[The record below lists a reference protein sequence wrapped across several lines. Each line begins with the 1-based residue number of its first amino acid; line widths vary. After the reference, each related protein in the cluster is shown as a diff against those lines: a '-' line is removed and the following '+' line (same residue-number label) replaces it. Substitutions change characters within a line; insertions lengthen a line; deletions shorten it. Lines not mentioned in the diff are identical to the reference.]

1 MALVSKLSR
10 LWAVVLIAV
19 VSVCSVPL
27 SAVSQ
32 DKSEDVQ
39 REQKLR
45 DEALNTLDTLSSLL
59 QSRDENLAT
68 LKELTK
74 ELKATK
80 EEAIKK
86 TVEEKIKAEN
96 KDLAQLDKQIS
107 ALTTA
112 VTEEEANGDQNQKF
126 NLQAELESLIQP
138 FVKMMKDAT
147 ENARQIESLK
157 RTLITAEKQQELA
170 KRAIDRL
177 ELLLSVEGDKSK
189 ISSALSESSQ
199 PEKPSAKAKASPTR
213 EHLAKLLKTWQERQQ
228 EAKNLEETAEQQL
241 TVRMDQQS
249 RSSGGLGTY
258 ATQFFR
264 NRGLNLLLAISAFGG
279 VFVVMGLIARL
290 AGWIQ
295 HRQGIPR
302 SFATRLAGLL
312 FKVATAIAA
321 FLAMLAVF
329 NIMNDWLL
337 LGIASVFAIA
347 TAWVGIKMLPSIS
360 EQITLLLN
368 LGAVQEGERVML
380 AGVPWRV
387 QRLDFYTDLVNPALD
402 GGTFTLPVRELVG
415 LHSRP
420 AAHGEAWF
428 PTRKGDWVQLKDEQ
442 IALVLNQTP
451 ELVRVKEIGGS
462 VVTFETSAFLA
473 EAPRNLSTGYRIQ
486 TEFGLDYKHQAI
498 ATDEIPD
505 KLGMHVE
512 NGLMDLLG
520 NDGVENVDVDLISL
534 GDSAIVFEVEA
545 VIRGKFAS
553 RYEDVE
559 REIARLVVDA
569 CNKFNWSIPF
579 PQMVLHR
586 AD

>member
-1 MALVSKLSR
+1 MALVSELSR

-19 VSVCSVPL
+19 FSVCSLPL

-32 DKSEDVQ
+32 DKTEEIQ

-59 QSRDENLAT
+59 RSRDENLAT
-68 LKELTK
+68 LKELTN

-170 KRAIDRL
+170 KRAVDRL
-177 ELLLSVEGDKSK
+177 DLLLSVQDDKSK
-189 ISSALSESSQ
+189 ISSALSESSK
-199 PEKPSAKAKASPTR
+199 PEKPSAKAKPSPTR
-213 EHLAKLLKTWQERQQ
+213 EHLSKLLKVWQERQQ

-290 AGWIQ
+290 AGWLQ

-420 AAHGEAWF
+420 AAQGEAWF
-428 PTRKGDWVQLKDEQ
+428 PTRKGDWVQLKDDR
-442 IALVLNQTP
+442 IAHVLNQTP
-451 ELVRVKEIGGS
+451 ELVRVQEIGGS

-473 EAPRNLSTGYRIQ
+473 EAPRNLSSGYRIQ
-486 TEFGLDYKHQAI
+486 TEFGLDYSHQAI

-505 KLGMHVE
+505 KLGVHVE

-520 NDGVENVDVDLISL
+520 GEGVENVDVDLISL

-586 AD
+586 AE

>member
-1 MALVSKLSR
+1 MISISR
-10 LWAVVLIAV
+10 LPMLWTAVCFCLAGVLSSPHIAV
-19 VSVCSVPL
+19 
-27 SAVSQ
+27 AQ
-32 DKSEDVQ
+32 KQAEEIQ

-45 DEALNTLDTLSSLL
+45 DEALNTLDALGDLL
-59 QSRDENLAT
+59 KSRVEQLAAIE
-68 LKELTK
+68 ELTN

-96 KDLAQLDKQIS
+96 ADLVKLDKQIS

-126 NLQAELESLIQP
+126 NLQAELESLVQP

-157 RTLITAEKQQELA
+157 RSLLTAEKQQELA
-170 KRAIDRL
+170 LRPIERL
-177 ELLLSVEGDKSK
+177 KLLLSVEDDKFQ
-189 ISSALSESSQ
+189 ITSALSESSDS
-199 PEKPSAKAKASPTR
+199 EKASKKPKKSPTR
-213 EHLAKLLKTWQERQQ
+213 EHLSKLLKTWEERQQ
-228 EAKNLEETAEQQL
+228 EAKNLQETAEQQL

-290 AGWIQ
+290 AGWLQ

-312 FKVATAIAA
+312 FKVATAIVA

-347 TAWVGIKMLPSIS
+347 TAWVGLKMLPNIS

-368 LGAVQEGERVML
+368 LGAVQEGERIML

-420 AAHGEAWF
+420 AAKDEAWF
-428 PTRKGDWVQLKDEQ
+428 PTRKGDWVQIKDDQ
-442 IALVLNQTP
+442 IARVLNQTP
-451 ELVRVKEIGGS
+451 ELVQVEEIGGS
-462 VVTFETSAFLA
+462 IVTFETTAFLA
-473 EAPRNLSTGYRIQ
+473 EAPRNLSSGYRIQ
-486 TEFGLDYKHQAI
+486 TEFGLDYRHQAI
-498 ATDEIPD
+498 AADEIPD
-505 KLGMHVE
+505 KLGLHVE
-512 NGLMDLLG
+512 NGLKDLLG
-520 NDGVENVDVDLISL
+520 SEGVANVDVDLINL

-545 VIRGKFAS
+545 VIHGQFAS

-559 REIARLVVDA
+559 REIARLVVEA
-569 CNKFNWSIPF
+569 CNKHEWSIPF
-579 PQMVLHR
+579 PQMVVHR
-586 AD
+586 AS

>member
-1 MALVSKLSR
+1 MALVSKLSN
-10 LWAVVLIAV
+10 LWAVVLIAAI
-19 VSVCSVPL
+19 SSCSLPP
-27 SAVSQ
+27 SAFSQ

-45 DEALNTLDTLSSLL
+45 DEALNTLDTLGSLL
-59 QSRDENLAT
+59 QSRDEKLAT

-96 KDLAQLDKQIS
+96 TDLAQLDKQIS

-112 VTEEEANGDQNQKF
+112 VTDEEANGDQNKKF

-157 RTLITAEKQQELA
+157 RTLVTAEKQQELA
-170 KRAIDRL
+170 KRAVDRL

-189 ISSALSESSQ
+189 ISSALSESST
-199 PEKPSAKAKASPTR
+199 PEKRSPKAKPSPTR
-213 EHLAKLLKTWQERQQ
+213 AHLSKLLKTWQDRQQ

-451 ELVRVKEIGGS
+451 ELVRVQEIGGS

-473 EAPRNLSTGYRIQ
+473 EAPRNLSSGYRIQ
-486 TEFGLDYKHQAI
+486 TEFGLDYKHQSI

-505 KLGMHVE
+505 KLGTHVE

-520 NDGVENVDVDLISL
+520 NEGVENVDVDLISL